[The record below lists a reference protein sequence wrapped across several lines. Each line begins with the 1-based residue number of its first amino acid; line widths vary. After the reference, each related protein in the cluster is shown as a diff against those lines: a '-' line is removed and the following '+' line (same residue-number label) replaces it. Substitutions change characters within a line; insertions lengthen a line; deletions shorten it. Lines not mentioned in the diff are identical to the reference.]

1 MALSLPPDQ
10 QKMMG
15 WTIVIRSFERIVY
28 GRPAEHAAPRHGNRQ
43 RRGGVDTF
51 RLAEMGRRSAAPL
64 LGQTL
69 DGHGCPVPVLKV
81 LALVFACETVVHS
94 HAYVAAQGWETDG
107 VLVLLV
113 KDVGC
118 AG

>member
-1 MALSLPPDQ
+1 MALSLPPDP
-10 QKMMG
+10 QKRMG

-51 RLAEMGRRSAAPL
+51 RLAEMGRSSAAPL

-69 DGHGCPVPVLKV
+69 DGHGYPVPL
-81 LALVFACETVVHS
+81 LGGIALVFACETVVHS
-94 HAYVAAQGWETDG
+94 YSDIAA
-107 VLVLLV
+107 
-113 KDVGC
+113 
-118 AG
+118 